1 MTPSSRA
8 ALILPLALLAPA
20 GAQAAA
26 CDYKPSA
33 LFDRTT
39 QTADIGTLAAEDQAG
54 GYTLLAA
61 KSGEPLLGR
70 AVAGRSATELAGVA
84 SGAGGLLS
92 TLASI
97 AAAPVTLIAGAVTA
111 VAVGGFEGVCY
122 FSVERV
128 TEPDALLDIL
138 REMERN
144 ANPEF
149 FWLET
154 PEGAEDPVLYVR
166 DLEDADKLASYDV
179 SRLYIGDG
187 MLRHRDRGLNT
198 AIGRVIYLE
207 AEPGTPSE

>member
-1 MTPSSRA
+1 MILSYRA
-8 ALILPLALLAPA
+8 ALTLSLALCVPA
-20 GAQAAA
+20 QAHAAA
-26 CDYKPSA
+26 CDYTPSR
-33 LFDRTT
+33 LFDQTT
-39 QTADIGTLAAEDQAG
+39 QTSETGTLAAEDQTG

-70 AVAGRSATELAGVA
+70 AIAGRSATELAGAA
-84 SGAGGLLS
+84 SGAGGVLS

-128 TEPDALLDIL
+128 TDPDALLPIL
-138 REMERN
+138 RDMERN
-144 ANPEF
+144 ANPEY

-154 PEGAEDPVLYVR
+154 PEDADTPVLYVR
-166 DLEDADKLASYDV
+166 DLEDANTLASYDV

-207 AEPGTPSE
+207 VEPDAPVD